1 MRAVSIGVQ
10 AACMIDCDVR
20 VPLLVFAKL
29 RKIDVKDPVD
39 LAVVRRGRFIHAAFE
54 QVASRLDAAGTLG
67 DGEVVRS
74 ELSDAI
80 ADALPELESTTIET
94 HASALATTIAAAAT
108 ADSTTSIDHERQLS
122 VCITPGVKVT
132 GRVDTIV
139 ETADGW
145 VIVERKTGARHDWH
159 ARQVQLYAEMVAAKH
174 LGTSIARLEI
184 WYSGL
189 EPGSIGVPCTGGE
202 ILDQLRAAAM
212 QGEALDDAR
221 AREIVRSRC
230 RPCPR
235 ADCGLKHLAR
245 ALW

>member
-10 AACMIDCDVR
+10 AACMIECDVR

-39 LAVVRRGRFIHAAFE
+39 LSIVRRGRLIHAAFE

-67 DGEVVRS
+67 DGEAVRA

-80 ADALPELESTTIET
+80 AESLPELEAASIET
-94 HASALATTIAAAAT
+94 QASALATTIAAAAT

-122 VCITPGVKVT
+122 VALTPGVKVT
-132 GRVDTIV
+132 GRVDTV
-139 ETADGW
+139 LETVDGW
-145 VIVERKTGARHDWH
+145 VIVERKTGTRHGWH

-174 LGTSIARLEI
+174 PGTRIARLEL
-184 WYSGL
+184 WYSGW
-189 EPGSIGVPCTGGE
+189 EPGSIGVPCSAGE
-202 ILDQLRAAAM
+202 ILDQLRTAVR
-212 QGEALDDAR
+212 QGEVLDEAR
-221 AREIVRSRC
+221 AREIVGSRC

-235 ADCGLKHLAR
+235 ADCGLKRLAR
-245 ALW
+245 APW